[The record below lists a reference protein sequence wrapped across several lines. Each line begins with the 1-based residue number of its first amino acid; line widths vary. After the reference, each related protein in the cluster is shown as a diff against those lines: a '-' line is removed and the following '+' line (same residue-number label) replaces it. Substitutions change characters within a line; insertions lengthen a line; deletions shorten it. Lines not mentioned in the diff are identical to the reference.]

1 MISLE
6 RGHLTTTHDAA
17 VKLDQQTRAWDH
29 EQSAYSL
36 AGSVGDLV
44 RVLREQGDYWE
55 RVQTGRLSRVKRLI
69 ARLGQ
74 PFFRP
79 QIRYNLLL
87 AEVLGRVEFSLA
99 ELRREAEARRSE
111 SD

>member
-1 MISLE
+1 MIPLE

-17 VKLDQQTRAWDH
+17 VKLDQQVRAWDH
-29 EQSAYSL
+29 EQAAYSL
-36 AGSVGDLV
+36 AGSVADLV

-55 RVQTGRLSRVKRLI
+55 RVQTGRLRWVKRLV

-87 AEVLGRVEFSLA
+87 AEVLGRVEYSLA
-99 ELRREAEARRSE
+99 ELRREAESRS
-111 SD
+111 